1 MIQYQNGSFSPIME
15 AEDVIKLFLKG
26 VPKDVTAIHFGTV
39 EQLKAKRDSR
49 PFAIPNQD
57 EWSLDPPVIVELR
70 DRVDNLERRMN
81 GEIAIY
87 GVEDLARFER
97 ALRGKDKP

>member
-15 AEDVIKLFLKG
+15 AEDVLKLFLKG

-39 EQLKAKRDSR
+39 EELKAKRDSR
-49 PFAIPNQD
+49 PFAITDPD
-57 EWSLDPPVIVELR
+57 EWTPDPSIIELR
-70 DRVDNLERRMN
+70 DRIDNLERRMN

-87 GVEDLARFER
+87 GPADLARFER
-97 ALRGKDKP
+97 VMRGRK